1 MRGKRERY
9 FFYFFEFF
17 YDEREKHENDAMHE
31 NFGSKHV
38 MHARTL

>member
-1 MRGKRERY
+1 MSEKGEDI
-9 FFYFFEFF
+9 FLIFEFLMM
-17 YDEREKHENDAMHE
+17 REKNMKNDAMHE